1 MKSNFLLYILILLS
15 LSILLILGFVL
26 PRFFS
31 NMGFIVFILIGTSWM
46 LIVTGFL
53 GPKKLKTRMREFQ
66 IWLRTKAVIFFPLH
80 PYQAIDEALKGG
92 VREFVPTKQRIKN
105 LLILTIITLIF
116 AVLVISLL
124 IWIF

>member
-1 MKSNFLLYILILLS
+1 MKSNFLLYTLILLS
-15 LSILLILGFVL
+15 LCILLVLGFVL
-26 PRFFS
+26 PGFFS
-31 NMGFIVFILIGTSWM
+31 NIGFIIFILIGALWM
-46 LIVTGFL
+46 LIVAGFL

-66 IWLRTKAVIFFPLH
+66 IWFRTKAVIFFPLH

-92 VREFVPTKQRIKN
+92 VKEFVPTKQRIKN

-116 AVLVISLL
+116 AILVISLL